1 MIFTS
6 ECRLCKFSNS
16 CNEFAFSFN
25 SLWPVYC
32 VAGQLLVPESFHH
45 SHHCM
50 LPAPF
55 VFSCPAESIGSP
67 VRQIV
72 S

>member
-1 MIFTS
+1 MQTV
-6 ECRLCKFSNS
+6 NS
-16 CNEFAFSFN
+16 VIPVTNLLSHVI
-25 SLWPVYC
+25 LWPVYC